1 MKIST
6 VEQKA
11 ALFEVTKELCNKMEK
26 ARDYLVERDLEPC
39 WDIWKASFPEP
50 TLYANDWPR
59 NTIRE
64 ITERL
69 VRRGSLSDRQ
79 VFFLGELLVKVQEN
93 DKLMAEREV
102 ERAAAE
108 PLPVPEGQENIR
120 LTVSGEVLSVKD
132 KGWGWK
138 ILVRADD
145 GWKVWGSL
153 PRAISDCKPGD
164 FVRFDATIKASENDD
179 KFGFFSRPTKATILH
194 ST

>member
-1 MKIST
+1 MMNFT
-6 VEQKA
+6 PEQKTA
-11 ALFEVTKELCNKMEK
+11 FKKVATEVCDKLEK
-26 ARDYLVERDLEPC
+26 AHDYLTERDLEPC
-39 WDIWKASFPEP
+39 WGIWKEAICEP
-50 TLYANDWPR
+50 NLYANDWPR
-59 NTIRE
+59 NTIRD

-79 VFFLGELLVKVQEN
+79 VQFLGELLVKVKEN
-93 DKLMAEREV
+93 DQLMAEREV

-108 PLPVPEGQENIR
+108 PLPIPEGQENIR
-120 LTVSGEVLSVKD
+120 LTVSGEVLAVKD

-153 PRAISDCKPGD
+153 PKAISDCKPGD
-164 FVRFDATIKASENDD
+164 FVRFDATIKASEDDD

-194 ST
+194 SA